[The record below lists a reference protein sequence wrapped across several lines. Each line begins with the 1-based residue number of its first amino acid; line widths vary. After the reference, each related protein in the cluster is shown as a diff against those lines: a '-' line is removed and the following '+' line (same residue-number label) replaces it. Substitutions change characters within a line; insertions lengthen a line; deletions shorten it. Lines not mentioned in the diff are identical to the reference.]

1 MKLTELLVCPECTN
15 RITKRTD
22 SFICKQCRKSY
33 PVNHGIVMLINFKEL
48 PEHIQKQ
55 IDYFEVED
63 GTRKMYMLE
72 PWQARY
78 VDAFLRYGKPKK
90 NGLII
95 DNATGSGYMAI
106 ELAKRGYFVIACDLT
121 MKELVSLSREVKRLN
136 FEDRILLVCANSES
150 LPIQSSCA
158 DGMVAN
164 AILEHLPNEKL
175 AIDSMTK
182 ILKKGA
188 TLMLAMPLSYRFIFP
203 LLLPTNFI
211 HDKRIGHLRRYNR
224 EDILNKFNGFTEVMT
239 YFTGHLVKVFCL
251 FMFLCTKI
259 SWWNELGE
267 LLDKKFFTIP
277 YSASNIVSILR
288 KK

>member
-1 MKLTELLVCPECTN
+1 MKLTELLVCPECKT
-15 RITKRTD
+15 RLSMRTD
-22 SFICKQCRKSY
+22 SYSCKQCRKLYS
-33 PVNHGIVMLINFKEL
+33 VNHGIVMLINFKEL

-63 GTRKMYMLE
+63 GTRKMYKLE

-78 VDAFLRYGKPKK
+78 VDAFLRYGKLKK

-136 FEDRILLVCANSES
+136 FEHRILLVCANSES
-150 LPIQSSCA
+150 LPIKDACA

-164 AILEHLPNEKL
+164 AILEHLPNESL
-175 AIDSMTK
+175 AIQSMTR
-182 ILKKGA
+182 ILKKDSP
-188 TLMLAMPLSYRFIFP
+188 LMLAVPLSYRLIFP
-203 LLLPTNFI
+203 LLLLVNMI
-211 HDKRIGHLRRYNR
+211 HDRRIGHLRRYDR
-224 EDILNKFNGFTEVMT
+224 QDILNKFSGFRENTT
-239 YFTGHLVKVFCL
+239 YYTGHLVKVFCL
-251 FMFLCTKI
+251 FMFLCTKYQ
-259 SWWNELGE
+259 WWNELGE
-267 LLDKKFFTIP
+267 LLDKKFSKFS
-277 YSASNIVSILR
+277 YGASNIVSILR

>member
-1 MKLTELLVCPECTN
+1 MKLTELLVCPKCSN
-15 RITKRTD
+15 RLTKRTD
-22 SFICKQCRKSY
+22 SYSCKLCRKSY
-33 PVNHGIVMLINFKEL
+33 PLNHGIVMLINFKEL

-78 VDAFLRYGKPKK
+78 VDAFLRYGKSKK

-106 ELAKRGYFVIACDLT
+106 ELAKRGFFVIACDLT

-150 LPIQSSCA
+150 LPIRDSCA

-164 AILEHLPNEKL
+164 AILEHLPNEKM
-175 AIDSMTK
+175 AIESMTK
-182 ILKKGA
+182 ILKKRSP
-188 TLMLAMPLSYRFIFP
+188 LMLAMPLSFRYILP
-203 LLLPTNFI
+203 LLWPINLI
-211 HDKRIGHLRRYNR
+211 HDRRIGHLRRYDR
-224 EDILNKFNGFTEVMT
+224 KKILNKFSGYTEIMT
-239 YFTGHLVKVFCL
+239 YYTGHLVKVFCL

-267 LLDKKFFTIP
+267 MLDKKFLTVS
-277 YSASNIVSILR
+277 YGASNIVSILR